1 MTSNPFEIFLTPALL
16 ASTHGVDWPVTLL
29 FSLLLVGL
37 IACLALEEK
46 IHAKKS
52 IIAGSFA
59 VVCLLAGTLCGILSF
74 EEIVVGSHEVNV
86 PTGELSIDFSCPVEI
101 ENQDN
106 HSVETTEHLEIV
118 AAGSD
123 TEGEGQDGADHEH
136 DGGDTHTDNGKH
148 QAPSCVARGWASTE
162 HPRLY
167 PGNRLVGD
175 RDYFGVEPV
184 CGHHQ

>member
-1 MTSNPFEIFLTPALL
+1 MISNPFEMFLNPAML

-86 PTGELSIDFSCPVEI
+86 PAGELSVDFSCPVEI
-101 ENQDN
+101 ENLDT
-106 HSVETTEHLEIV
+106 HSVETTEHLEII
-118 AAGSD
+118 AAGS
-123 TEGEGQDGADHEH
+123 ESSGHGESPDGADHEH
-136 DGGDTHTDNGKH
+136 NDDDTHTCLLYTS
-148 QAPSCVARGWASTE
+148 PS
-162 HPRLY
+162 PRDKRQSRM
-167 PGNRLVGD
+167 PSSA
-175 RDYFGVEPV
+175 
-184 CGHHQ
+184 